1 MFVGTGAV
9 KEGCVEVGSKNQGP
23 GNPGILTKGKMLG
36 GNLGNW
42 GRPSCGW
49 EAGDW
54 GGQGAE
60 YSMTSDPLQEQQSCF
75 GGEFGGSL

>member
-23 GNPGILTKGKMLG
+23 GNPGILTKGKILG

-42 GRPSCGW
+42 GRPSCG
-49 EAGDW
+49 GKL
-54 GGQGAE
+54 G
-60 YSMTSDPLQEQQSCF
+60 T
-75 GGEFGGSL
+75 GEGRVPSTQ